1 MSSSK
6 PKLQILTRGC
16 SKNRVD
22 TEHLLAQISDSY
34 DIYPEGELQDTYVDT
49 VLVNTCGFIGD
60 AKEESINTILEVV
73 KRKNEGLVG
82 KMPFPALFLRTSGSD
97 SRGGPLAGSKG

>member
-82 KMPFPALFLRTSGSD
+82 KIMVFGCLSQRYSSELPDLIP
-97 SRGGPLAGSKG
+97 